1 VPGGTRRFGPN
12 PYPPHRGV
20 ERARAMAMIDT
31 SVLSPKQIDLLQTF
45 VEAERRAPHD
55 REGFRGPTYQGIS
68 RITVYHAGLPG
79 GEVEISGTD
88 VFALA
93 ETGRVTILRLPD
105 LTGIR
110 IHPNPEGVA
119 FADQMAR
126 QSA

>member
-1 VPGGTRRFGPN
+1 MQAAIERNAQTGARRCLRRKGLK
-12 PYPPHRGV
+12 GI
-20 ERARAMAMIDT
+20 AMIDT
-31 SVLSPKQIDLLQTF
+31 SVLSPNQVDLLRTF

-68 RITVYHAGLPG
+68 RITVYHAGLPNKEM
-79 GEVEISGTD
+79 EVSGTD

-93 ETGRVTILRLPD
+93 EAGLVTILRLPD